1 MAYNQKEFGN
11 LTEEEIAQG
20 KNRKWKFSI
29 REIQRTIKDIKL
41 IGENS
46 ANKTEEIYQVLY
58 ENFAFRWK
66 ETKDREIIRKILGE
80 GLKLKNPNINFNL
93 RKFM

>member
-1 MAYNQKEFGN
+1 VAYDHKKFGN

-20 KNRKWKFSI
+20 KNRKWEFSI

-41 IGENS
+41 IDENS
-46 ANKTEEIYQVLY
+46 ANKTEKIYQVLY

-66 ETKDREIIRKILGE
+66 EKKDREVIRKILEE
-80 GLKLKNPNINFNL
+80 GLKLNNPKINFNL